1 MAQRKEEGPTEATVR
16 FWKRVAMIVCF
27 GSSVYFLVVSA
38 SLLRQAGARA
48 DNARQYAA
56 SKTCL
61 TDHLGVGLLA
71 VPSECR
77 LLVPATVLAS
87 HRINGFTY
95 FRLKP
100 ANLPAVDFHQ
110 PSNPRLARE
119 LNEKQTMV
127 LEYWRGNVSALRDRQ
142 GYSEPAFGAPNS
154 SSQTNGV
161 GASGVLFFALLLFAV
176 GIAVVRLPVG
186 LAVGGGAGRYTLP
199 FSTRPPQRWMYA
211 VLAMPALAWLVP
223 SVVQAKADSSL
234 TLSKFATELA
244 GGLAFAVIVGAIFVL
259 FAAWYLENR
268 IELSHEG
275 ITNRTLFTTQ
285 NVRFEDVVGWAVRN
299 RRRSRKVQYVDVYTR
314 DQRKPM
320 RLQLDMHWRRSK
332 EIVQDVLRRRAP
344 NRMDEERT
352 GVG

>member
-1 MAQRKEEGPTEATVR
+1 MARRNEEGPTEATVR

-27 GSSVYFLVVSA
+27 GSGVYFLVVSA
-38 SLLRQAGARA
+38 SLLRQAGGRA
-48 DNARQYAA
+48 DNARQYASSRA
-56 SKTCL
+56 CA
-61 TDHLGVGLLA
+61 GYGL
-71 VPSECR
+71 PPTGDCR
-77 LLVPATVLAS
+77 YLVPTTVLGS
-87 HRINGFTY
+87 QQIRGFTY

-100 ANLPAVDFHQ
+100 ADRPAVDFHQ
-110 PSNPRLARE
+110 PSNRQLVRE
-119 LNEKQTMV
+119 LDRKQPMV
-127 LEYWRGNVSALRDRQ
+127 LEYWRGNVSALRDGHGRT
-142 GYSEPAFGAPNS
+142 EPAFGAPNS
-154 SSQTNGV
+154 SSQTNAV
-161 GASGVLFFALLLFAV
+161 GASGVLFFGLMLFAI
-176 GIAVVRLPVG
+176 GIAVMRLPVG

-234 TLSKFATELA
+234 TLSKFAMELA

-299 RRRSRKVQYVDVYTR
+299 RRRSRKVQYVDIYTR
-314 DQRKPM
+314 DERKPM

-344 NRMDEERT
+344 NKADEERT
-352 GVG
+352 TGVG